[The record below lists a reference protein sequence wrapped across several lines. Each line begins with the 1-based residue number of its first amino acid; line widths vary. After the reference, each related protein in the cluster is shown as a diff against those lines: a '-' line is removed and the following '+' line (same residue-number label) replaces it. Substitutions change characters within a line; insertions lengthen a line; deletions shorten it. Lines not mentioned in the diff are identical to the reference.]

1 MAISSVTSTM
11 HTALSG
17 IDRIGQRIEQIAGN
31 VASGIESEAG
41 ESSQVI
47 KSGIID
53 LPQLKHEAVANMKVF
68 ETAQSLLNPLLTQNR
83 K

>member
-1 MAISSVTSTM
+1 MAISSVTSAM

-17 IDRIGQRIEQIAGN
+17 IDRIGQRMEQIAGN
-31 VASGIESEAG
+31 VAAGIESEAG
-41 ESSQVI
+41 ESNQLL

-53 LPQLKHEAVANMKVF
+53 LPQPKHEAVANMKVF
-68 ETAQSLLNPLLTQNR
+68 ETAESLLNPLLTQHR